1 MSSVQRNPVEPYQ
14 SLHQNGQRKEDRS
27 RATSMPVIGLHQIQ
41 NSVDEQEPDLKMLM
55 DYWRSLL
62 DPQLRNLPHPFL
74 ANQLEEV
81 QVALRDALYYLKRY
95 HS

>member
-14 SLHQNGQRKEDRS
+14 SLHQTGQRKEDGGRV
-27 RATSMPVIGLHQIQ
+27 TSMPVIGLHWNQD
-41 NSVDEQEPDLKMLM
+41 VAYGQEPDLKMLM

-62 DPQLRNLPHPFL
+62 DPQLRTLPHPFL

-95 HS
+95 QT

>member
-1 MSSVQRNPVEPYQ
+1 MSFVQRNRVEPGQ
-14 SLHQNGQRKEDRS
+14 PLHLDGQRKKNGCMT
-27 RATSMPVIGLHQIQ
+27 TSMPVIGLHRTQD
-41 NSVDEQEPDLKMLM
+41 SVLGQEPDLKMLM

-62 DPQLRNLPHPFL
+62 DPQLRTLPHPFL

-95 HS
+95 QS

>member
-14 SLHQNGQRKEDRS
+14 SLNQPGQRKEVGGMV
-27 RATSMPVIGLHQIQ
+27 TSMPVIGLHWNQD
-41 NSVDEQEPDLKMLM
+41 SDYEQEPDLKMLM

-62 DPQLRNLPHPFL
+62 DPQLRTLPPPFL

-95 HS
+95 QS

>member
-1 MSSVQRNPVEPYQ
+1 MRHSAQKK
-14 SLHQNGQRKEDRS
+14 GD
-27 RATSMPVIGLHQIQ
+27 SMPNSIPVIGYHRIPAPV
-41 NSVDEQEPDLKMLM
+41 SERAPDLKIRI

-95 HS
+95 QS